1 MTESEIE
8 LLVELHQQS
17 VRLGPGGDVE
27 TLRALELTGLAG
39 ERRLRVADIGCGTGA
54 STLVLAAALDADIT
68 AIDRHPSLLSTLMSR
83 ARERGLEQRIT
94 TMACSMDAI
103 PEPERPFDLL
113 WSEGAIYV
121 MGFARGLARWR
132 ELLAPGGV
140 VAVSELTWTTSERPH
155 EIEEH
160 WGREY
165 PDIATAAHKFAVLES
180 CGYAPIGYFTLP
192 ESCWLANYYAPLL
205 ARMDAFSLAHERDPV
220 VEALL
225 AAERREIDLYRRY
238 AAYFTYGFYV
248 ARRL

>member
-27 TLRALELTGLAG
+27 TLRALELTGLPR

-54 STLVLAAALDADIT
+54 STLLLATALDADIT
-68 AIDRHPSLLSTLMSR
+68 AIDRHPSLLATLMSR

-103 PEPERPFDLL
+103 PEPERPYDLL

-132 ELLAPGGV
+132 GLLAPGGV
-140 VAVSELTWTTSERPH
+140 VAVSELTWTTSERPR

-160 WGREY
+160 WCREY
-165 PDIATAAHKFAVLES
+165 PEIGTAAQKFAVLEA

-192 ESCWLANYYAPLL
+192 ESCWLANYYEPLL
-205 ARMDAFSLAHERDPV
+205 ARMDARSTPHDQPIAA
-220 VEALL
+220 ALL
-225 AAERREIDLYRRY
+225 AAERREIELYRRY
-238 AAYFTYGFYV
+238 SAFYSYGFYV